1 MGVRRRVASKH
12 PFRKRTVSDNV
23 FAIQEIDG
31 NFGDRTDLHLYNG
44 GDALVNAVAAA
55 NKNTVSG

>member
-1 MGVRRRVASKH
+1 MASKH